1 MNLIYGTM
9 FYFMQIFFLRGL
21 LISYKKFKNLKDPVD
36 HFSIFGF
43 NIYIFSPIIFFFL
56 LGNLTLLLNFFFSL
70 EILLPYF
77 LFVFVFVLSINF
89 YEKLNFKVT
98 PKDLSILYFFI
109 PLILFISSY
118 GMRLHFDATDYHL
131 ISQNWIRSSK
141 IVFGLSN
148 VYAGYGWSTIYE
160 YIQANFW
167 FNKNFIYLHYINVSF
182 FISFYQFIYS
192 NIFSSKNNFLKI
204 ASINLLIFGFLDNFG
219 FGGGGNTFL
228 LLQTIG
234 KPDLTSGIIFTI
246 TGLLLFK
253 YLLFNEEVNTQEFFF
268 ICLFSL
274 FAFQLKILNSILV
287 FLLIPFIFKYLI
299 KNNKSLFSLL
309 KNNLLIFLFFI
320 FYLIKNIILTGCI
333 IFPISQTCITNL
345 SWTDKGFIKN
355 YAEGVRVGNFGIP
368 NLSELNFSEWYI
380 SWINNAY
387 NFNVYRNFL
396 FSLLFII
403 IINKYLTSPYDVKL
417 QNTYFLRFF
426 QLFSILFFFYSGPTV
441 RYGLGITNLLISTV
455 NLKKSIRKIR
465 IHYLLTLI
473 FFLTLLGTP
482 RMYSYNYFISSPSS
496 EFVVESKI
504 GTYEKNPNGWGVITL
519 DKDFQCYTRI
529 DCLNSASE
537 IYPETINNYI
547 LFKPLKRGS

>member
-9 FYFMQIFFLRGL
+9 FYVLQIFFLRGL
-21 LISYKKFKNLKDPVD
+21 LILYKKFKNIKDPVD
-36 HFSIFGF
+36 RFSIFGL
-43 NIYIFSPIIFFFL
+43 NIYIFSPIICFFL

-70 EILLPYF
+70 KILLPYF
-77 LFVFVFVLSINF
+77 LFIFLGVVLINF
-89 YEKLNFKVT
+89 YEKLSFDVD
-98 PKDLSILYFFI
+98 PKNLILLYLFI

-182 FISFYQFIYS
+182 FVCFYQFIYA
-192 NIFSSKNNFLKI
+192 NIFSSKNKFLKI
-204 ASINLLIFGFLDNFG
+204 ACTNLLIFGFLDNFG

-228 LLQTIG
+228 LLQTVG

-253 YLLFNEEVNTQEFFF
+253 YLLFHEEINTQEFFF

-274 FAFQLKILNSILV
+274 FAFQLKILNSILI
-287 FLLIPFIFKYLI
+287 FLLVPFIYKYLKGSNI
-299 KNNKSLFSLL
+299 SLFSLL
-309 KNNLLIFLFFI
+309 KNNLLILLFFI
-320 FYLIKNIILTGCI
+320 LYLIKNIIITGCL

-345 SWTDKGFIKN
+345 SWTDKDFIKN
-355 YAEGVRVGNFGIP
+355 YAEGVRINNFGIS

-387 NFNVYRNFL
+387 NFNVYRNL
-396 FSLLFII
+396 LLSLLVIV
-403 IINKYLTSPYDVKL
+403 IINKFLTSSYEVKV
-417 QNTYFLRFF
+417 QNIYFLRFF

-441 RYGLGITNLLISTV
+441 RYGLGITNLLIGTV
-455 NLKKSIRKIR
+455 NLKKSIKKTS
-465 IHYLLTLI
+465 IHSLLILTFI
-473 FFLTLLGTP
+473 LTLLGTP
-482 RMYSYNYFISSPSS
+482 RMYSYKYFIASPLS

-504 GTYEKNPNGWGVITL
+504 GSYEKNPIGWGVVTL
-519 DKDFQCYTRI
+519 DEDFQCYTRI

-537 IYPETINNYI
+537 IYPEILNNYI
-547 LFKPLKRGS
+547 IFKPLRK